1 MTSQYIVGGKGD
13 TGPQGPPVSDGD
25 KGDIVVSASGLTYT
39 IDTNAVTLAK
49 FQQIATASFLGRTTA
64 ATGNV
69 EVLTKAQ
76 SLAILNVAD
85 GANVTQTGIEVLT
98 NKRLTLSAGAAG
110 VGLAPMKYT
119 SGSPLTDAE
128 AGAEEYNGVT
138 KFFTINATEG
148 RGQIPVE
155 QRVQLTANGSAITT
169 IANFFGTNKNPVLIA
184 SALYELEIYAL
195 FLKGTAGTVTWTF
208 TNSGAPNWQNI
219 DYEMSPVTGIVAPP
233 GTATALTGQL
243 LNDATAA
250 RTIVT
255 ASLTDAVNHYMRTKF
270 LINNNAGTS
279 LLIQATVGTGQITPL
294 KGSWWRLRRLSL
306 TDTGNFAA

>member
-1 MTSQYIVGGKGD
+1 MTSQYIIGGKGD
-13 TGPQGPPVSDGD
+13 TGPQGPPVADGD

-49 FQQIATASFLGRTTA
+49 FQQIATQSFLGRTTA

-76 SLAILNVAD
+76 ALAILNVAD
-85 GANVTQTGIEVLT
+85 GANVTLTGIEVLT
-98 NKRLTLSAGAAG
+98 NKRLTLAAGAAG
-110 VGLAPMKYT
+110 AGLAPLKFT
-119 SGSPLTDAE
+119 SGSVLTVAE
-128 AGAEEYNGVT
+128 AGTYEYDGVSH
-138 KFFTINATEG
+138 FSTINATEG

-155 QRVQLTANGSAITT
+155 QRVMLTGNGGAITT
-169 IANFFGTNKNPVLIA
+169 IANFFGTNKNPILIA
-184 SALYELEIYAL
+184 SARYELEVYAL
-195 FLKGTAGTVTWTF
+195 FLKTTSGTVTWTF
-208 TNSGAPNWQNI
+208 TNSAAPNWQNI

-233 GTATALTGQL
+233 GTATELRGQI

-255 ASLTDAVNHYMRTKF
+255 AALTTAVNHYARIKF
-270 LINNNAGTS
+270 LIDNNTGTS
-279 LLIQATVGTGQITPL
+279 LLIQATVSAGDIVPL